1 MIIYFTGKKKENKRH
16 LDVSPQPESNTRHD
30 IQHKSKVFKIEV
42 TQKSKKKK
50 KKQTYKKKKST
61 RIRNG

>member
-1 MIIYFTGKKKENKRH
+1 MIIYFTEKKKGNKRH

-30 IQHKSKVFKIEV
+30 IQHKTKVFKIQV
-42 TQKSKKKK
+42 TQKSKKK
-50 KKQTYKKKKST
+50 QTYKKKKKST